1 MDFQTR
7 YAKLNIHQ
15 RQAVDSINGPLLVIA
30 GPGTGKTELLS
41 MRAAQILR
49 QTDTLPSN
57 ILCLTFTDSGA
68 VNMRER
74 LRQIIGEDAYKVAIH
89 TFHSFGTEIIAT
101 NRDYFFRGSEAQ
113 PVDELT
119 QHQIMTELF
128 SALDWRHPFSVKN
141 GDNFVYLKDTLSVIS
156 ECKRSGLTP
165 DELRHI
171 LDSNQHIFDELNS
184 QITEVFSQKI
194 SKSTA
199 EKLAP
204 LAEAAATLTDS
215 TLPPGVASY
224 ASVLAPSIAR
234 AVTDAL
240 DTNSTKPITAWKNS
254 WCEKDEQGNMILKD
268 SRAVEKLRACV
279 DIYES
284 YANILRERI
293 LFDYDDMILE
303 VLAAM
308 KNHPNHHALIL

>member
-7 YAKLNIHQ
+7 YDKLNIHQ

-128 SALDWRHPFSVKN
+128 SALDWRHPLSVKN

-171 LDSNQHIFDELNS
+171 LDSNQRIFDKLNS

-194 SKSTA
+194 SKIDRRKTGTVSGGSGDINRQHSAAWSRLVRQRSRTKYRQGSYRRIRHQLHQA
-199 EKLAP
+199 DHCLEK
-204 LAEAAATLTDS
+204 
-215 TLPPGVASY
+215 
-224 ASVLAPSIAR
+224 
-234 AVTDAL
+234 
-240 DTNSTKPITAWKNS
+240 
-254 WCEKDEQGNMILKD
+254 
-268 SRAVEKLRACV
+268 
-279 DIYES
+279 
-284 YANILRERI
+284 
-293 LFDYDDMILE
+293 
-303 VLAAM
+303 
-308 KNHPNHHALIL
+308 